1 MADRRMISKRIV
13 ESARFLKMPSS
24 SQNLYFHLC
33 LNADDDGVVE
43 AYPVMNLIK
52 ASEDDLRILYSKKFI
67 VILNEDLVSY
77 IMDWRESNKIRADR
91 KKDSIYKELL
101 VQVLPDLE
109 LLEAKTRSD
118 VGKKSGPSTDG
129 AWTAQCSV
137 VQDSIGQDSIGE
149 CSDEEQHTD
158 IVKCKLDQEILTVK
172 EYMELV
178 SSYSA
183 PIVDGVIH
191 RILTKP
197 YHGCLNR
204 KRISDWC
211 AEHTHENRA
220 ISTPVITSKHAER
233 MTDLIQERR

>member
-13 ESARFLKMPSS
+13 ESARFLKMPPS

-91 KKDSIYKELL
+91 KKDSIYKDLL

-118 VGKKSGPSTDG
+118 IGKKSGPSTDG
-129 AWTAQCSV
+129 TWAAQCSV
-137 VQDSIGQDSIGE
+137 GQDSIGQVSIGE
-149 CSDEEQHTD
+149 CSDEKHHID
-158 IVKCKLDQEILTVK
+158 IVKYQLDQEILTES
-172 EYMELV
+172 EYVELV
-178 SSYSA
+178 SAYGAS
-183 PIVDGVIH
+183 IVDSVIH

-197 YHGCLNR
+197 YHGCLNK

-211 AEHTHENRA
+211 EEHKHDNMVA
-220 ISTPVITSKHAER
+220 IPATQTSKHAER
-233 MTDLIQERR
+233 MVELIQERR